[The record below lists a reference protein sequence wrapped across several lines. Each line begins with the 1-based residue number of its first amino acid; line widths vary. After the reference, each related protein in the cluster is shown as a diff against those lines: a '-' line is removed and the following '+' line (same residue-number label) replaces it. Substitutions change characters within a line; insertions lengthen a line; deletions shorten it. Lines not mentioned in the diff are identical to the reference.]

1 MIAAGGSHTS
11 NSLVVRPVAP
21 ADLGKWL
28 PLWEGYNRFYG
39 RDALAAEITR
49 TTWSRFFDA
58 YEPVHALVAEE
69 GGRLLGLAHY
79 LFHRSTIQIGPACYL
94 QDLFT
99 EEAARGKG
107 VGRALIEAVYE
118 RARSAGCSRVY
129 WQTHETNATAI
140 NLYDQVAERSGFLVF
155 RKQL

>member
-1 MIAAGGSHTS
+1 MIAAGASHES
-11 NSLVVRPVAP
+11 NSLVVRPVAQT
-21 ADLGKWL
+21 DLPRWQ

-49 TTWSRFFDA
+49 MTWSRFLDA
-58 YEPVHALVAEE
+58 YEPVHALVAE
-69 GGRLLGLAHY
+69 GDGRLLGLAHY
-79 LFHRSTIQIGPACYL
+79 LLHRSTIQIGPTCYL

-107 VGRALIEAVYE
+107 IGRALIEAVYE
-118 RARSAGCSRVY
+118 RARDAGCPRVY
-129 WQTHETNATAI
+129 WQTHETNVNAMK
-140 NLYDQVAERSGFLVF
+140 LYDKVAERSGFIVY